1 MDTNLDDI
9 DLDELKRLKWKTNL
23 SRKVDQFRDIIS
35 DDEVFEK
42 YFGEEY
48 VNRLSEKS
56 SSINGLIIKLGIV
69 YTILM
74 LSLYSSQYAP
84 NSEFEVFGYGFKNLS
99 SYKEFLL
106 LLAAFISPVSS
117 IYSAYRS
124 YINALMNECLSKMA
138 PDAKVREFYK
148 QIWFN
153 DYFETLIVKRYS
165 GGHGVTTFL
174 VGLFALI
181 LVFLLMTLVLASFFI
196 QVNVIYDVAKNP
208 STSEYINLFVVAVSI
223 SSIIFTWLV
232 NIMQLPM
239 PETNYGMYDVLDN
252 LEKSDPEKHKQ
263 IMKKLS
269 DEDSKRDARNTIVLS
284 SLSYLICYTVVSIL
298 WFSNS
303 MDDMSIFLRHALP
316 GAFFTMFF
324 SNEVI
329 DFVRKRGFDW
339 FFRTYPQESSD
350 RLTVFRR
357 MRLVF
362 SALKVIVPTIIT
374 VVYAF
379 YSLS

>member
-9 DLDELKRLKWKTNL
+9 DLDRLKRLKWKTNL
-23 SRKVDQFRDIIS
+23 SRKVEQFRDVIS

-84 NSEFEVFGYGFKNLS
+84 SNEFEVFGYGFKNLS

-106 LLAAFISPVSS
+106 LLAALISPVSS

-124 YINALMNECLSKMA
+124 YIDALINECLSKMA
-138 PDAKVREFYK
+138 PDTKVREFYK

-181 LVFLLMTLVLASFFI
+181 LFFLLMTLVLASFFI

-232 NIMQLPM
+232 SIMQLPM
-239 PETNYGMYDVLDN
+239 PETNYGMYDTLDN

-263 IMKKLS
+263 VMKKLS
-269 DEDSKRDARNTIVLS
+269 DEDSKRDVRNTIVLS

-303 MDDMSIFLRHALP
+303 MDDMSVFLAHALP

-324 SNEVI
+324 SNEALGFI
-329 DFVRKRGFDW
+329 RKRGINW
-339 FFRTYPQESSD
+339 FFRTYPLDSPE
-350 RLTVFRR
+350 RLTVFGR
-357 MRLVF
+357 MRFVF
-362 SALKVIVPTIIT
+362 STLKVIVPTIIT
-374 VVYAF
+374 AGYAF